1 MHHTQRKDTFFEPD
15 ALIKYEL
22 LLFSAVFFNILITIM
37 NTSMFNVAIPAITEF
52 FKVDPQSASIIVSSY
67 SIVFALSAIL
77 YSKLSDSVPIK
88 WLLLIGIS
96 LLGVGSIIGM
106 ITTSY
111 LGLIIAR
118 IVQAIGASSITA
130 LSIIVTTRFVPL
142 NRRGKRLGL
151 VGAAVTLALGIGPLL
166 GGLLTEF

>member
-15 ALIKYEL
+15 ALIKYEI

-37 NTSMFNVAIPAITEF
+37 NTSMFNVAIPTITEF
-52 FKVDPQSASIIVSSY
+52 FKVDAQSASIIVSSY

-130 LSIIVTTRFVPL
+130 LSIIVTTRYVPL
-142 NRRGKRLGL
+142 Q
-151 VGAAVTLALGIGPLL
+151 
-166 GGLLTEF
+166 